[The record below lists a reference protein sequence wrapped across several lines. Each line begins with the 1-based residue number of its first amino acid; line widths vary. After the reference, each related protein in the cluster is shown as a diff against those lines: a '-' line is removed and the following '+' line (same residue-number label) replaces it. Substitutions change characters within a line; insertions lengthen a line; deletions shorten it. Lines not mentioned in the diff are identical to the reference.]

1 MRTNNCRE
9 SCRLRYLLFIVLSFV
24 LIAVDPGTRKSY
36 AQPDNSTLRV
46 ATYMDFPPFIADTE
60 PDNGIISA
68 IVTESFAA
76 AGMNVKTL
84 LVPWRRAYRA
94 VKLGEF
100 PASYSWAYSKQRAE
114 QFHLSEP
121 IFAISNQII
130 TTYSDIS
137 DWEQLKNARRD
148 GTLPIMC
155 VPTGWNISPEIS
167 GLIDKGLIQ
176 RVSPGHP
183 RFCIDLVR
191 ANRTNILY
199 MPMMTINYHLRA
211 IQLND
216 NDPGTPSLPPLYALD
231 LPSGHANTHHILF
244 TRNAQGLANK
254 KRFDTGFKILLDSGR
269 YREILDRHLN
279 SYAQK
284 DREAIYRDQE
294 NAGILTY
301 S

>member
-1 MRTNNCRE
+1 
-9 SCRLRYLLFIVLSFV
+9 LSFAI
-24 LIAVDPGTRKSY
+24 IAVDPGAQQSY
-36 AQPDNSTLRV
+36 AQSDNAVLRV

-68 IVTESFAA
+68 IVMESFIAA
-76 AGMNVKTL
+76 DMNAKTL

-100 PASYSWAYSKQRAE
+100 SASYSWAYSEQRASE
-114 QFHLSEP
+114 FHLSEP

-137 DWEQLKNARRD
+137 DWEQLKEARDD
-148 GTLPIMC
+148 GTIPIMC
-155 VPTGWNISPEIS
+155 VPTGWNIGPEITD
-167 GLIDKGLIQ
+167 LIDEGLIQ

-191 ANRTNILY
+191 ANRTNVLY

-211 IQLND
+211 LQMSD

-244 TRNAQGLANK
+244 TRNAKGLANK
-254 KRFDTGFKILLDSGR
+254 KRFDAGFKILVESGR
-269 YREILDRHLN
+269 YKEILDRHLN
-279 SYAQK
+279 SYVLE

-294 NAGILTY
+294 NAGILPH

>member
-1 MRTNNCRE
+1 MRTKNCRE

-24 LIAVDPGTRKSY
+24 LIAVDPGARQSS
-36 AQPDNSTLRV
+36 AQADNSTLRV
-46 ATYMDFPPFIADTE
+46 ATYMDFPPFIANTE
-60 PDNGIISA
+60 PDDGIISA

-76 AGMNVKTL
+76 AEVNIEIPE
-84 LVPWRRAYRA
+84 VPWRRAYRA
-94 VKLGEF
+94 VKLGDY
-100 PASYSWAYSKQRAE
+100 PASYSWAYSEQRARD
-114 QFHLSEP
+114 FHLSVP
-121 IFAISNQII
+121 VFAISNQII

-137 DWEQLKNARRD
+137 NWKQLKKPRRD
-148 GTLPIMC
+148 GTVPILC
-155 VPTGWNISPEIS
+155 VPIGWNVSPEITS
-167 GLIDKGLIQ
+167 LIDEGSIQ
-176 RVSPGHP
+176 QVSPGHP

-211 IQLND
+211 LQASD

-244 TRNAQGLANK
+244 TRDAQGLANK
-254 KRFDTGFKILLDSGR
+254 KRFDAGFKILLDSGR

-294 NAGILTY
+294 NAGILPY